1 MEFRTRA
8 KLLGRY
14 LAINR
19 AGTKVIGVFKVKAR
33 K

>member
-1 MEFRTRA
+1 MEFKIR
-8 KLLGRY
+8 LNMLGRY

-19 AGTKVIGVFKVKAR
+19 AGTKVIGVFKVKER